1 MRSPW
6 PLVRF
11 VFYAEWMPS
20 TLLQGPY
27 LILLSH
33 AARGSKGR
41 ETQRIKP
48 SVMLDLLPVEVELF
62 AAADP
67 AIAQGPLV
75 KRRRFIAILQ
85 ASTPIANGR

>member
-1 MRSPW
+1 
-6 PLVRF
+6 

-20 TLLQGPY
+20 TLLEGRY

-48 SVMLDLLPVEVELF
+48 SVMLDLLAVEVELF